1 MEKSKRTFRGSYPA
15 YALTYFFF
23 YWSLG
28 VFTSVLS
35 MYLTGIGKSKA
46 EMSFIMS
53 ASSLFGVVLIPIVGY
68 INDKLRKPRLI
79 CTVMMACVAV
89 FGILFALVRETM
101 LLFLLNGCI
110 MGFISSLS
118 PVSERMA
125 TSTKYRY
132 GTIRIWGTFGYA
144 AAVQVACAM
153 MEFTSPQLIFVS
165 VSVSAV
171 LAIVGFLGTDDISF
185 TDTEAAKAAAA
196 VTKKAPVNAEE
207 PSEEIPLVTAQI
219 PTVSESMISDINS
232 IMNDDNNKEEGDEAV
247 AQQEAAAGVEPEE
260 TVPFTRQNRQPES
273 MEEYNTD
280 NDEVEEEKDKKLT
293 GELAKIFRKYRDMPG
308 LEEQLVDLFDTI
320 DDEMQI
326 NTSKVGNI
334 LISGNSSSDK
344 TDLARTIIRAI
355 NTLYPDKQKKIAKTS
370 GESINQRGI
379 AKAMGRLKGT
389 ALIVEG
395 AGTIQPKRINE
406 LLNCLEQDTDRMIVI
421 FEDSD
426 TDMNVLI
433 NFNPELT
440 NTFNHRIILKQY
452 TVNELVEMAKR
463 FARKRQYEVD
473 DDALLE
479 LYLKIDQLHNVNDN
493 IKLDDIKEIIN
504 QAIVNSE
511 RRASRRFFGGLKK
524 KRSENGDVI
533 FLTEADFKDR

>member
-1 MEKSKRTFRGSYPA
+1 MNTDIADEAENTETSDDDDQIEGQMDITEWMQSVREEKYGKQDTREFSKSELERYLDEKEEKSAA
-15 YALTYFFF
+15 YEKMVERKKAKALAA
-23 YWSLG
+23 
-28 VFTSVLS
+28 
-35 MYLTGIGKSKA
+35 GKEIDKA
-46 EMSFIMS
+46 EAKQVALAQMAVDS
-53 ASSLFGVVLIPIVGY
+53 A
-68 INDKLRKPRLI
+68 
-79 CTVMMACVAV
+79 
-89 FGILFALVRETM
+89 
-101 LLFLLNGCI
+101 
-110 MGFISSLS
+110 
-118 PVSERMA
+118 RMDLA
-125 TSTKYRY
+125 
-132 GTIRIWGTFGYA
+132 IRTGKA
-144 AAVQVACAM
+144 AARLEQ
-153 MEFTSPQLIFVS
+153 
-165 VSVSAV
+165 
-171 LAIVGFLGTDDISF
+171 
-185 TDTEAAKAAAA
+185 EAAKTAEA
-196 VTKKAPVNAEE
+196 VSEKAQVKDEE
-207 PSEEIPLVTAQI
+207 PSVEIPLVTAQI

-232 IMNDDNNKEEGDEAV
+232 MMNEDNNKEEGEEAV

-260 TVPFTRQNRQPES
+260 TVPFTRQNRQPEN
-273 MEEYNTD
+273 MEENNTD
-280 NDEVEEEKDKKLT
+280 NEEVEEETEKKLT
-293 GELAKIFRKYRDMPG
+293 GELAKIFRKYREMPG
-308 LEEQLVDLFDTI
+308 LEEQLADLFDSI
-320 DDEMQI
+320 DEEMQI
-326 NTSKVGNI
+326 NTSSVGNI

-479 LYLKIDQLHNVNDN
+479 LYLKIAQKSGLDGVVCSAEESDM
-493 IKLDDIKEIIN
+493 IYKLTGDDFLRITPGIRL
-504 QAIVNSE
+504 A
-511 RRASRRFFGGLKK
+511 G
-524 KRSENGDVI
+524 GDVGDQKRVMTPDAAARNHSSGI
-533 FLTEADFKDR
+533 VVGRAITKAANPLDSYRLVTKLWREK

>member
-1 MEKSKRTFRGSYPA
+1 M
-15 YALTYFFF
+15 
-23 YWSLG
+23 
-28 VFTSVLS
+28 
-35 MYLTGIGKSKA
+35 
-46 EMSFIMS
+46 
-53 ASSLFGVVLIPIVGY
+53 
-68 INDKLRKPRLI
+68 
-79 CTVMMACVAV
+79 
-89 FGILFALVRETM
+89 
-101 LLFLLNGCI
+101 
-110 MGFISSLS
+110 
-118 PVSERMA
+118 
-125 TSTKYRY
+125 
-132 GTIRIWGTFGYA
+132 
-144 AAVQVACAM
+144 
-153 MEFTSPQLIFVS
+153 
-165 VSVSAV
+165 
-171 LAIVGFLGTDDISF
+171 
-185 TDTEAAKAAAA
+185 
-196 VTKKAPVNAEE
+196 
-207 PSEEIPLVTAQI
+207 
-219 PTVSESMISDINS
+219 
-232 IMNDDNNKEEGDEAV
+232 
-247 AQQEAAAGVEPEE
+247 QE
-260 TVPFTRQNRQPES
+260 
-273 MEEYNTD
+273 
-280 NDEVEEEKDKKLT
+280 L
-293 GELAKIFRKYRDMPG
+293 
-308 LEEQLVDLFDTI
+308 
-320 DDEMQI
+320 
-326 NTSKVGNI
+326 
-334 LISGNSSSDK
+334 
-344 TDLARTIIRAI
+344 
-355 NTLYPDKQKKIAKTS
+355 LYPDKQKKIAKTS

-479 LYLKIDQLHNVNDN
+479 LYLKIDKLHNVNDN